1 MLAVKPMST
10 ATVSDPQQTPHNHAP
25 EASTA
30 QTVYEAV
37 RSTMAL
43 IEFKLDGTVVEAN
56 EVFCAALGYSL
67 EEVAGQHHRIFCAP
81 EDASSTAYADHWR
94 RLRAG
99 ESVSGEFRRVN
110 RNGDAVWI
118 QASYI
123 PQRNADGVPIGVVKI
138 ASDITAQK
146 ELSLERVSK
155 IEALDRSQAV
165 IEFDLEGTVRHANDN
180 FLQALGYRATDVV
193 GQHHRMFCKEEFRS
207 SPEYRQFW
215 QRLREGQFNT
225 GQYCRIDASGND
237 VWIQASYNPM
247 FDAFGK
253 VKGVV
258 KFATDVT
265 EQVKLAQKAE
275 QAEAEQ
281 AKNEDTRRRVALSL
295 EAVQRASRGDLT
307 ARLPE
312 DGDDGLAEL
321 TCGLNVMIDSL
332 HTLVSEVSDTTKS
345 LTSQT
350 TDIMSRT
357 SDVAHQAERLGSTSE
372 EMSAN
377 VEELT
382 ASIASIAE
390 GSGQANTL
398 AEAASGQAEEGNLAI
413 KESIAAMEEI
423 EQSSEEVSE
432 IVAVIGEIASQTNLL
447 AFNAAIEAARAG
459 QHGRG
464 FAVVADEVRKLAEQS
479 SKAAGQIS
487 KLISASTRRVQRGS
501 EVSRKASTAF
511 DEIVSSVA
519 STHKAVSQIARS
531 AEEQSMAAEEVNG
544 GIQSVSTETENTA
557 HASEDI
563 AKAVRMLSEKA
574 ESLGQL
580 VGKFTL

>member
-1 MLAVKPMST
+1 MSI
-10 ATVSDPQQTPHNHAP
+10 ATVSDPQQAPHNHSP

-30 QTVYEAV
+30 QTVYNAV

-56 EVFCAALGYSL
+56 DIFCTVLGYSP
-67 EEVAGQHHRIFCAP
+67 EEVVGKHHRIFCAP

-99 ESVSGEFRRVN
+99 EAVSGEFRRVA
-110 RNGDAVWI
+110 RGGDAVWI

-123 PQRNADGVPIGVVKI
+123 PQRDANGVLTGVVKI
-138 ASDITAQK
+138 ASDITERK
-146 ELSLERVSK
+146 ELTLEHESK
-155 IEALDRSQAV
+155 LEALDRSQAV
-165 IEFDLEGTVRHANDN
+165 IEFDLDGTILQANDN
-180 FLQALGYRATDVV
+180 FLRSLGYRATDIV
-193 GQHHRMFCKEEFRS
+193 GKHHRMFCKEDFRS
-207 SPEYRQFW
+207 GPEYREFW
-215 QRLREGQFNT
+215 QRLREGKFNS
-225 GQYCRIDASGND
+225 GQYCRVDSSGND
-237 VWIQASYNPM
+237 IWIQASYNPLL
-247 FDAFGK
+247 DSFGK
-253 VKGVV
+253 VRGVV

-265 EQVKLAQKAE
+265 EQVKLAQRAD

-281 AKNEDTRRRVALSL
+281 AKHEDTRRRVELSL
-295 EAVQRASRGDLT
+295 EAVQRASKGDLT

-312 DGDDGLAEL
+312 DGDDGLADL
-321 TCGLNVMIDSL
+321 TRGLNVMIDSL
-332 HTLVSEVSDTTKS
+332 HTLVSEVATTTKS
-345 LTSQT
+345 LSSQT

-357 SDVAHQAERLGSTSE
+357 SDVAQQAERLGATSE

-390 GSGQANTL
+390 GSGQANVL
-398 AEAASGQAEEGNLAI
+398 AEAASSQAKEGNIAI
-413 KESIAAMEEI
+413 KESISAMEEI

-487 KLISASTRRVQRGS
+487 KLIHASTRRVQRGS

-511 DEIVSSVA
+511 EEIVTSVG
-519 STHKAVSQIARS
+519 STHKAVSQIARA
-531 AEEQSMAAEEVNG
+531 AEEQSMAAEEVNS

-557 HASEDI
+557 HSSEDI
-563 AKAVRMLSEKA
+563 AKAVRALSERA
-574 ESLGQL
+574 ENLSQM

>member
-1 MLAVKPMST
+1 MST
-10 ATVSDPQQTPHNHAP
+10 ATVTDPQQAPHNHAP

-30 QTVYEAV
+30 QIVYEAV
-37 RSTMAL
+37 RGTMAL

-56 EVFCAALGYSL
+56 EVFCQALGYSL
-67 EEVAGQHHRIFCAP
+67 DEIQGQHHRMFCAN

-99 ESVSGEFRRVN
+99 ESISGEFRRVN
-110 RNGDAVWI
+110 RSGDPVWI

-123 PQRNADGVPIGVVKI
+123 PQRDADGVPVGVVKI

-146 ELSLERVSK
+146 ELSLDHLSK

-165 IEFDLEGTVRHANDN
+165 IEFDLDGNVQRANDN
-180 FLQALGYRATDVV
+180 FLQALGYREAEIL
-193 GQHHRMFCKEEFRS
+193 GQHHRMFCKEELRS
-207 SPEYRQFW
+207 SPEYREFW
-215 QRLREGQFNT
+215 QRLRDGQFNS
-225 GQYCRIDASGND
+225 GQFCRVDSSGNE
-237 VWIQASYNPM
+237 VWIQASYNPL

-253 VKGVV
+253 VRGVV

-265 EQVKLAQKAE
+265 EQVKLAQKAD

-281 AKNEDTRRRVALSL
+281 AKNEDTRRRVSLSL
-295 EAVQRASRGDLT
+295 EAVKRASGGDLT

-321 TCGLNVMIDSL
+321 TRGLNTMIGAL
-332 HTLVSEVSDTTKS
+332 HTLVSEVATTTQALS
-345 LTSQT
+345 SQT
-350 TDIMSRT
+350 TDIMSQT
-357 SDVAHQAERLGSTSE
+357 SNVAHQAERLGATSE

-398 AEAASGQAEEGNLAI
+398 AEAASSQAEEGNIAI
-413 KESIAAMEEI
+413 KESISAMEEI
-423 EQSSEEVSE
+423 EQSSEEVAE

-487 KLISASTRRVQRGS
+487 KLINASTRRVQRGS

-511 DEIVSSVA
+511 EEIVASVG
-519 STHKAVSQIARS
+519 STHKAVSQIARA

-557 HASEDI
+557 HSSEDI
-563 AKAVRMLSEKA
+563 AKAVRSLSEKA
-574 ESLGQL
+574 ENLSRM